1 MSEEVRRVNSWQ
13 YLTPGMCDTFH
24 ISSCG
29 QCLGTSHR
37 MPGAYHLAITHTMAN
52 K

>member
-1 MSEEVRRVNSWQ
+1 MSQEVRRVTSWQ

-24 ISSCG
+24 ISSCL
-29 QCLGTSHR
+29 QCLGTSHGTR
-37 MPGAYHLAITHTMAN
+37 GAYHLAITYTMAS